1 MFYIIENNI
10 LDADINII
18 FYSEDKIEINDFIV
32 DHMVK
37 KNCIP
42 ISSELNI
49 TKEIY
54 NKDPGLYYQYKSNN
68 YHYSQSNENSNEE
81 DDNNNK
87 ITKTNNYDS
96 IVIYERMSSYLP
108 FVNSYR
114 LTNTLYIKEYTP
126 SKSLNNNYSNDSI
139 EEKKINYAKNK
150 GRNLFG
156 QISTFNVNSLKS
168 NKLRDTSTSNSN
180 TDLNTHKNNNQ
191 SKTFLD
197 ELRNNVLFNSRR
209 ALICYDNSNND
220 INDNININNDINNSG
235 EWSD

>member
-10 LDADINII
+10 VNSDINII

-32 DHMVK
+32 DYMTK

-42 ISSELNI
+42 ISSGLNI

-54 NKDPGLYYQYKSNN
+54 NKEPGLYYQYKSNN
-68 YHYSQSNENSNEE
+68 HQYSQTNENSNEK
-81 DDNNNK
+81 DDNK

-126 SKSLNNNYSNDSI
+126 SNPLNNYNESI
-139 EEKKINYAKNK
+139 EEKKLKYAKNK
-150 GRNLFG
+150 GHNLFG
-156 QISTFNVNSLKS
+156 QISSFNVNSLKS
-168 NKLRDTSTSNSN
+168 NKLRDASASN
-180 TDLNTHKNNNQ
+180 TDLNTHKNKQ
-191 SKTFLD
+191 QCKSFLD

-209 ALICYDNSNND
+209 ALICYDNS
-220 INDNININNDINNSG
+220 S

>member
-18 FYSEDKIEINDFIV
+18 FYSEDKIEINNFIV
-32 DHMVK
+32 DYMVK

-54 NKDPGLYYQYKSNN
+54 NKDPGIYYQYKSNN
-68 YHYSQSNENSNEE
+68 HQYSQTNENYNEE
-81 DDNNNK
+81 DDNKNK

-126 SKSLNNNYSNDSI
+126 SNSLNNYNDSNESI
-139 EEKKINYAKNK
+139 EEKKLKYAKNK
-150 GRNLFG
+150 GHNLFG
-156 QISTFNVNSLKS
+156 QISSFNVNSLKS
-168 NKLRDTSTSNSN
+168 NKLRDSSASN
-180 TDLNTHKNNNQ
+180 TDLNTHKNKQQ

-209 ALICYDNSNND
+209 ALICYDNSNSD
-220 INDNININNDINNSG
+220 INDNINNDINNSS